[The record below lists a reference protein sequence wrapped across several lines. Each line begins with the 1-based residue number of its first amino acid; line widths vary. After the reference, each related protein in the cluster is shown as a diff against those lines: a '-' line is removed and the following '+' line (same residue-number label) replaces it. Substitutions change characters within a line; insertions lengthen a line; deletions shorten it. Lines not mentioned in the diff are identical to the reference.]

1 MFSGLGVTQ
10 EHPAR
15 RWTTLA
21 SFSLQATLIAI
32 ALVVPLF
39 QRQNLPEAFANRRI
53 FVPMSNGQVPTQ
65 TNPTTKRPDGTNTY
79 KCTGRIHAFADLREK
94 PAERKR
100 PGAGASSSRGAGI
113 GTGPDLGPPVF
124 TNSTILPPNPSPARK
139 TRIST
144 VMEGNLIHRVEP
156 QYPVIA
162 RQIRMQGAVVLKAVI
177 SREGAIEQ
185 VEIVSGQSVL
195 ARAAFDAVRQWKYRP
210 YYLNNEPIEVET
222 QITVNFVLDR

>member
-10 EHPAR
+10 EHAAR
-15 RWTTLA
+15 RWTTPA
-21 SFSLQATLIAI
+21 SFLLQATLIAI

-39 QRQNLPEAFANRRI
+39 RPQNLPEAFANRRI
-53 FVPMSNGQVPTQ
+53 FVPMSNGQVPAQ
-65 TNPTTKRPDGTNTY
+65 ANPTTKRPEGT
-79 KCTGRIHAFADLREK
+79 IHTNVLVVSPHPLIFGKSQPSENG
-94 PAERKR
+94 
-100 PGAGASSSRGAGI
+100 PGPEPPHLGGPGI

-144 VMEGNLIHRVEP
+144 VMEGHLIHRVEP

-195 ARAAFDAVRQWKYRP
+195 ARAAFEAVRQWKYRP